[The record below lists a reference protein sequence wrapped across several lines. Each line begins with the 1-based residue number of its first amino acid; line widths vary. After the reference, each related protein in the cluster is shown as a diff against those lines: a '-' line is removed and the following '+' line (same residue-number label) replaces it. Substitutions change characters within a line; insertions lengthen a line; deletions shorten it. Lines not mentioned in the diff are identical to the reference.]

1 MRTSLR
7 SYLRATTLVELIPTK
22 SILVPR
28 ASLREDL
35 GDIEGLAKSIRK
47 DGLLEPII
55 VRPLDT
61 KFEIVAGHRRFE
73 ACRVNRLH
81 EIPSI
86 VMNLS
91 DKDAYA
97 LSLIENLQRK
107 TLSPIEEAES
117 FKHYVNKFGYGSVSE
132 LARSIGMSEEYVS
145 HRIMLLN
152 LPLVVQEQ
160 IRRRLL
166 TASDAW
172 EISRVKDS
180 QKQKEMAEMVIT
192 EGVTV
197 RQLRAAANRINSGG
211 LIEEVPQNFSQSAP
225 TNVELKEG
233 KIRKAALST
242 LRVALIRIGD
252 LLESLDA
259 ESSKTRRELM
269 RMRQEV
275 HDLID
280 EFLSFEPAS
289 QPQTEEV
296 ASLVKDRFL
305 KYFNSGQVSQLAKI
319 RAKDQFTIFDD
330 YPLSLMNLKQSLKN
344 DLLAFRRTHAR
355 NCTIEDLEIRPF
367 ANGNAAVATF
377 LFLQNHEKNGKEFS
391 WRSRVTFV
399 VERKDAEWRVVHE
412 HWSQADLD
420 EKISRRIRHLNSKL
434 LA

>member
-1 MRTSLR
+1 MR

-22 SILVPR
+22 SIIVPR
-28 ASLREDL
+28 APLREDL
-35 GDIEGLAKSIRK
+35 GDIEGLATSIRK

-81 EIPSI
+81 EIPSV
-86 VMNLS
+86 VMDLS
-91 DKDAYA
+91 DKDAFA

-117 FKHYVNKFGYGSVSE
+117 FKHYVDKFGYGSVSE

-145 HRIMLLN
+145 HRILLLN
-152 LPLVVQEQ
+152 LPPEVQEQ

-180 QKQKEMAEMVIT
+180 QKQKEMAEMAVA
-192 EGVTV
+192 EGATV
-197 RQLRAAANRINSGG
+197 RQLREAANMINTGS
-211 LIEEVPQNFSQSAP
+211 LIEIPQDSSRGVP
-225 TNVELKEG
+225 TNAELKEG
-233 KIRKAALST
+233 KIRRAALST
-242 LRVALIRIGD
+242 LRIALIRIGD
-252 LLESLDA
+252 LLENLDA

-280 EFLSFEPAS
+280 EFLSFEPSS

-305 KYFNSGQVSQLAKI
+305 KYFNSGQVSKLAKI
-319 RAKDQFTIFDD
+319 RSKDQFTIFDD

-355 NCTIEDLEIRPF
+355 NCTIEDLEIRSF
-367 ANGNAAVATF
+367 ANGDAAVATF
-377 LFLQNHEKNGKEFS
+377 LFLQNHEKNRKKFS

-399 VERKDAEWRVVHE
+399 VERTDGEWRVVHE

-420 EKISRRIRHLNSKL
+420 EKVLRRIRHLNSRL